1 MKAANLRPTLLR
13 VLALGLCALWL
24 AGCGSSL
31 NKVVRSD
38 PGSPQGF
45 VQVEADFARH
55 VSVFRDGRP
64 LALRVPLALRAG
76 DEIQTAPG
84 AGAVIRL
91 EGDGEVVLGPD
102 TRVRLG
108 SLELLFGRILAD
120 VRGLFNAE
128 SENIVAGVE
137 GTLFQFEVDQR
148 QDVRVVVLEGAVQC
162 RSKRDGWE
170 PIRLERGQALSS
182 AYPNRMTP
190 HVEPVSRAE
199 MAAIEHWAEEIRG
212 AARAGWCCQ
221 DGRVYEARSD
231 RCRGLFTPSEREAH
245 EQCTPGWCC
254 SDGRVTRTIRAQCR
268 GSFHH
273 DPEAAERA
281 CAPRPA
287 PEPEPEPS
295 VRGWCCINGEVAP
308 MERRACSARGGSFH
322 STQRRAAAACD
333 RPVYEPPKYDIIRPG
348 PLEIEPRER
357 DVPRIE

>member
-13 VLALGLCALWL
+13 MLALGLCALWL

-212 AARAGWCCQ
+212 AARAGWCC
-221 DGRVYEARSD
+221 
-231 RCRGLFTPSEREAH
+231 
-245 EQCTPGWCC
+245 